1 MNACSPP
8 ELVICIDGLV
18 QLTFLFQSQVLDA
31 RDPMGTRSQHIEKYM
46 KTEKTHKH
54 LILVLNKVDLVPT
67 WVTQKWVALLSAEY
81 PTGIITKSA
90 FSSEQK

>member
-1 MNACSPP
+1 MHACSPP

-18 QLTFLFQSQVLDA
+18 QLKFLFQSQVLDA

-81 PTGIITKSA
+81 PTGIITIH
-90 FSSEQK
+90 FL

>member
-1 MNACSPP
+1 
-8 ELVICIDGLV
+8 
-18 QLTFLFQSQVLDA
+18 
-31 RDPMGTRSQHIEKYM
+31 MGTRSQHIEKYM

-81 PTGIITKSA
+81 PTGIITIFAPTLSPLDVCHQQPSKGENKIWLCFKNLKIA
-90 FSSEQK
+90 HLHLKTLT